1 MEFDPDAPAAPGRLF
16 GLPHQPDA
24 AALAIIPVPWQ
35 ATTSYG
41 RGTRHGPTAVLRA
54 SAQVDLWDAD
64 FGDAWRQGIALLDP
78 DPRIERWDEEAEPD
92 ALRVLQAGAGEASAS
107 AVARVNKLSVEVNAS
122 VRTTARTILARGGV
136 PAVLGGDHSAP
147 LGLLRALEETAP
159 GFGILH
165 IDAHADL
172 REAYE
177 GFTFSHASI
186 MHNVLDLLP
195 GVKRLV
201 QVGLRD
207 VGSREAERI
216 RAERDRVVAHFDS
229 ELAQRLSSGERWAT
243 LVGEIVSALPDRVYV
258 SFDIDG
264 LDPALC
270 PATGTPVPGGLSFRD
285 VVVLLRALSRAR
297 EIVGFDLCEVGSSE
311 WDGNVGAR
319 VLYKLCGATLASRRR

>member
-1 MEFDPDAPAAPGRLF
+1 MHFDPDAPGAPGRLF
-16 GLPHQPDA
+16 GLPHDPDA

-41 RGTRHGPTAVLRA
+41 RGTRHGPDAVLRA

-64 FGDAWRQGIALLDP
+64 FGDAWRSGICLVDV

-92 ALRVLQAGAGEASAS
+92 ALRVIDGAEGDDAA
-107 AVARVNKLSVEVNAS
+107 AARVNRLSAEVNAS
-122 VRTTARTILARGGV
+122 VRDAARAILARGGV
-136 PAVLGGDHSAP
+136 PAVLGGDHSSP
-147 LGLLRALEETAP
+147 LGLLLALEESAP

-186 MHNVLDLLP
+186 MHNALDLLP
-195 GVKRLV
+195 GMKRLV

-207 VGSREAERI
+207 VGEREAQRI
-216 RAERDRVVAHFDS
+216 RAEGDRVVAYFDS
-229 ELAQRLSSGERWAT
+229 DLAHRLAHGERWAA
-243 LVGEIVSALPDRVYV
+243 LADEIVSALPDRVYV

-270 PATGTPVPGGLSFRD
+270 PGTGTPVPGGLSFRD
-285 VVVLLRALSRAR
+285 AVVLLRALARAR
-297 EIVGFDLCEVGSSE
+297 HIVGFDLCEVGSGE

-319 VLYKLCGATLASRRR
+319 VLYKLCGAALASRR